1 MRWGVSELWVVL
13 VVGILTFY
21 LNLDMTNRG
30 GTFST
35 SKGWIPSAVVG
46 RRAAT
51 LPPCAHFS
59 KQCEKKRSSSL
70 RKGRWDGIKAL

>member
-30 GTFST
+30 GIFST
-35 SKGWIPSAVVG
+35 SKGWIPSAVVW
-46 RRAAT
+46 
-51 LPPCAHFS
+51 
-59 KQCEKKRSSSL
+59 QESSNTASL
-70 RKGRWDGIKAL
+70 CPF